1 MLIDSLNKRIL
12 FLKEVI
18 EHLHLNQIEVVHGRA
33 EDLGHN
39 TLYREKFDCCI
50 SRAVANLSTLS
61 EYCLPFVKV
70 GGKFISYKSGTID
83 DEVKQSQNAIRILS
97 SEIIKIDKFSLP
109 ESDIERSIVIIEKI
123 NNLAKK
129 YPRKAGVPTKQPL

>member
-1 MLIDSLNKRIL
+1 MAKKINVLAELLKCAL
-12 FLKEVI
+12 FET
-18 EHLHLNQIEVVHGRA
+18 N
-33 EDLGHN
+33 
-39 TLYREKFDCCI
+39 
-50 SRAVANLSTLS
+50 
-61 EYCLPFVKV
+61 
-70 GGKFISYKSGTID
+70 ID